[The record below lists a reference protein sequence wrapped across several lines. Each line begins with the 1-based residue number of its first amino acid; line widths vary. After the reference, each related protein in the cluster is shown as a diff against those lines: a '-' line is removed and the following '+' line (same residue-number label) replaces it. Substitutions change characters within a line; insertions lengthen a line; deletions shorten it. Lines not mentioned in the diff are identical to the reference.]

1 MSNDKPVTIPALGR
15 QGFSLGCLYDLRT
28 HQNYVRKLWNEAEL
42 TDDKLSI
49 QEHPKS
55 IFSLEISNTQD
66 QRCKALDVDA
76 NMKLDI
82 SGGAVVVEGSAKY
95 VNTSNSNSQVSSVTY
110 TSKKLTKTKS
120 LNMDHLAPGAV
131 TYKDMLNAEENATH
145 VVSSITY
152 GMNAH
157 FKFEAKVTDGED
169 KDKIAGRLKV
179 AIKAI
184 KAEGEGSLNRTSEE
198 KQLAQET
205 SCDFYGDYSG
215 IVPPLNLDQAK
226 ETILKIAED
235 QTNSLGVPITVTLTP
250 LSSLTNA
257 AMKLVSQLSAGAVNE
272 AARLLQDIEDI
283 QVMLK
288 TLESSHTSAEYYK
301 YRTTVVK
308 AANRYRN
315 AGSVLKSKL
324 CELLPK
330 IKGNGAEEAELMKL
344 IREYDESS
352 FSKAKTLEWLEQLKD
367 EVVYVDGIIKLAK
380 TRGVPM
386 ATTKSKFDGEKLKA
400 SQGLFYLE
408 AKFVSCLDVTGNE
421 ENGEVSLRSGVLDDK
436 DFKKRFLRQWGNF
449 TTAISADGGL
459 KNDAA
464 KFNTLFFLEF
474 LAEENQCDTKFLEGG
489 YIGLSEIS
497 TNVKVGSVKYDPLKN
512 AVSGEIR
519 PIYGRSGGQI
529 AAEGGVINLQLRYME
544 ADQSAAE
551 GEWDNTKDFENH
563 PAEKTSFQLG
573 LGDLPGLR
581 EGRRY
586 SAELRFEIRPGLASE
601 WTPFK
606 FKARARPKI
615 KLPPN
620 SSPFIMKV
628 GVANQID
635 CTVEGYPEPS
645 IKWTKKG
652 DNENVLSTNC
662 SLMFPNATADDQGVY
677 CVEAQNLVGCDTQ
690 EILVSFPE
698 LEKNE
703 EQGRILDLVTKL
715 SIQGDKQNEEQG
727 RISDLVKKLSIRGSH
742 SAFRSGMVWSGKD
755 PEPVPM
761 SSDPVI
767 NYDKM
772 LLEEGVGKLDKD
784 NGIWTCEQTGTY
796 QISWSYVNFEFGGNV
811 CGVYLY
817 RNGEAV
823 EESVVVQG
831 NQEKKRIAA
840 TEGRN
845 MLQRLNKGDTL
856 WLQKG
861 GSQIPFGGGKLAFVC
876 FNVQLLAAE

>member
-1 MSNDKPVTIPALGR
+1 M
-15 QGFSLGCLYDLRT
+15 
-28 HQNYVRKLWNEAEL
+28 
-42 TDDKLSI
+42 
-49 QEHPKS
+49 
-55 IFSLEISNTQD
+55 
-66 QRCKALDVDA
+66 
-76 NMKLDI
+76 
-82 SGGAVVVEGSAKY
+82 
-95 VNTSNSNSQVSSVTY
+95 
-110 TSKKLTKTKS
+110 KLTKTKS
-120 LNMDHLAPGAV
+120 LNMGHLSPGAV

-152 GMNAH
+152 GKNAH

-184 KAEGEGSLNRTSEE
+184 KAEGEGSLNRTSEN
-198 KQLAQET
+198 KKLAQET

-235 QTNSLGVPITVTLTP
+235 QTNTLGVPITVTLTP

-308 AANRYRN
+308 VANRYRN

-330 IKGNGAEEAELMKL
+330 IKGNGAEEAELMEL

-352 FSKAKTLEWLEQLKD
+352 FSKAETLEWLEQLKD
-367 EVVYVDGIIKLAK
+367 EVVFVDFIINLAK

-386 ATTKSKFDGEKLKA
+386 ATTKSKFDGEKIKA

-489 YIGLSEIS
+489 YITLREIN
-497 TNVKVGSVKYDPLKN
+497 TNVKVASVKYDPLKN

-519 PIYGRSGGQI
+519 PIYGRESGQI
-529 AAEGGVINLQLRYME
+529 AAEEGLIDLQLRYME
-544 ADQSAAE
+544 ADQSAGE
-551 GEWDNTKDFENH
+551 GKWEKKDFEDH

-573 LGDLPGLR
+573 LG
-581 EGRRY
+581 
-586 SAELRFEIRPGLASE
+586 
-601 WTPFK
+601 
-606 FKARARPKI
+606 
-615 KLPPN
+615 
-620 SSPFIMKV
+620 
-628 GVANQID
+628 
-635 CTVEGYPEPS
+635 
-645 IKWTKKG
+645 
-652 DNENVLSTNC
+652 
-662 SLMFPNATADDQGVY
+662 
-677 CVEAQNLVGCDTQ
+677 
-690 EILVSFPE
+690 
-698 LEKNE
+698 
-703 EQGRILDLVTKL
+703 
-715 SIQGDKQNEEQG
+715 
-727 RISDLVKKLSIRGSH
+727 
-742 SAFRSGMVWSGKD
+742 
-755 PEPVPM
+755 
-761 SSDPVI
+761 
-767 NYDKM
+767 
-772 LLEEGVGKLDKD
+772 
-784 NGIWTCEQTGTY
+784 TG
-796 QISWSYVNFEFGGNV
+796 
-811 CGVYLY
+811 
-817 RNGEAV
+817 
-823 EESVVVQG
+823 
-831 NQEKKRIAA
+831 
-840 TEGRN
+840 
-845 MLQRLNKGDTL
+845 
-856 WLQKG
+856 
-861 GSQIPFGGGKLAFVC
+861 
-876 FNVQLLAAE
+876 